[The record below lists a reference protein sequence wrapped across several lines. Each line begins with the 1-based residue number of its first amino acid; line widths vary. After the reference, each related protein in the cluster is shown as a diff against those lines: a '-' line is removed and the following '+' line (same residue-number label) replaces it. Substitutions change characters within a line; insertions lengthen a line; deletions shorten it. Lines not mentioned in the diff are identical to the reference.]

1 MASHH
6 QDDHWFYD
14 KLNDDLVDAKSMRRG
29 TGPTIAV
36 SPWPLIIK
44 RAELGWTQ
52 EQTAQ
57 LAGLGLATLR
67 RMERT
72 GIGRMSSVLSWHAAL
87 DLFLNLDTGQRSG
100 RHPSTIKY
108 EVRPDRDVAEFEAKQ
123 HRSQLTTFGTD
134 KRPKDNS
141 THKKTIH
148 RTEEMTGEI
157 DE

>member
-1 MASHH
+1 MANHH
-6 QDDHWFYD
+6 QDNHWFYD
-14 KLNDDLVDAKSMRRG
+14 EHNDDLVDAKSMRRG

-36 SPWPLIIK
+36 SPWPLVVK

-87 DLFLNLDTGQRSG
+87 DLFLNVDSGKLSG
-100 RHPSTIKY
+100 RNPSTIKY
-108 EVRPDRDVAEFEAKQ
+108 EVRPGRDVAEFEANPRRQ
-123 HRSQLTTFGTD
+123 HPTFNTD
-134 KRPKDNS
+134 HRVKDDSKN
-141 THKKTIH
+141 KKTLH
-148 RTEEMTGEI
+148 RTEEMTGEN

>member
-1 MASHH
+1 MANHH

-14 KLNDDLVDAKSMRRG
+14 KNNDDLVNAKSMRRG

-36 SPWPLIIK
+36 SPWPLIVK

-87 DLFLNLDTGQRSG
+87 DLFLNVDNGQLSG
-100 RHPSTIKY
+100 RRPSTMKF
-108 EVRPDRDVAEFEAKQ
+108 EMRPDRDVAEFEANPRRP
-123 HRSQLTTFGTD
+123 HGLTFHTD
-134 KRPKDNS
+134 ERVKDKS
-141 THKKTIH
+141 TYKKTLH